1 MAYGIGKREFD
12 DTAVISRPYLVP
24 KLSVEREDGSI
35 YTIRFTKDEDDKDA
49 TRGWKACQEE
59 GATFYCRCSCFITLW
74 FYPKLS
80 TQYVNNWPIHSA
92 SLCKHSECILHL
104 YNTIISLVFLL

>member
-49 TRGWKACQEE
+49 TRGWKACREE
-59 GATFYCRCSCFITLW
+59 GATFYW
-74 FYPKLS
+74 
-80 TQYVNNWPIHSA
+80 
-92 SLCKHSECILHL
+92 SL
-104 YNTIISLVFLL
+104 